1 MVIIRTI
8 QNLSYAGTVKNWTEE
23 YVELEADRRT
33 GIRFLI
39 PLKEI
44 REIIRNGERW
54 HLGEIF
60 LEVIQAEGV

>member
-23 YVELEADRRT
+23 YVELEVDRRT

-44 REIIRNGERW
+44 REIIRNGERCIW
-54 HLGEIF
+54 EKF
-60 LEVIQAEGV
+60 LEVIQTEGA